1 MKLELEKART
11 KSLNKS
17 DAESSNDA
25 DGYNDKA
32 ITIHNLQEELKKAR
46 EELAQLKGKLDIST
60 LSNLNRLVEVAT
72 HREKVRDLEGDLE
85 EVR

>member
-1 MKLELEKART
+1 MELEKEKVTT

-17 DAESSNDA
+17 DTESSNDM
-25 DGYNDKA
+25 DGNNDKVT
-32 ITIHNLQEELKKAR
+32 TIRTLEEELKKAK
-46 EELAQLKGKLDIST
+46 EELANLKGKLDIST

-72 HREKVRDLEGDLE
+72 HREKVRDLEGDLK